1 MPVSNY
7 NFEILA
13 ARVNSNFLLMKE
25 SGCNICKEN
34 IDKEHTLIL
43 PETLI
48 TARVGG
54 GVLKAALGKIGL
66 FSKPR
71 FLLATT
77 VEHLLKIF
85 PIYGKLT

>member
-54 GVLKAALGKIGL
+54 EGGGVKGCLGKN
-66 FSKPR
+66 R
-71 FLLATT
+71 A
-77 VEHLLKIF
+77 IF
-85 PIYGKLT
+85 QAAVSFGHNG